1 MNGWNEQLFQMCMWD
16 YILQILHKNM
26 AVQWQ
31 QMCWVESEST
41 NRYSIISFYSQ
52 FTDFYSRVF
61 KQWADHASP
70 SNLMAYLFWRDC
82 LQQSLQLGMAGA
94 WDYDHPDLLN
104 MLLRI
109 SKKCPSLISSFAL
122 FHEEKRDIASHEKLY
137 FHVFGTKN
145 NWDCVLEQFNISG
158 PYSINL
164 MRQLQHGYMRMGNTS
179 VTVTDMD
186 DIQLFPSIA
195 FDDLWVIL
203 VIRW

>member
-1 MNGWNEQLFQMCMWD
+1 MDETSSSSQCACGTTFCRFCTRIWQSNGNKCAEWRAKAQVDIPL
-16 YILQILHKNM
+16 L
-26 AVQWQ
+26 A
-31 QMCWVESEST
+31 
-41 NRYSIISFYSQ
+41 FYSQ

-70 SNLMAYLFWRDC
+70 SNLMAYLFRRDC
-82 LQQSLQLGMAGA
+82 LRQSLQLGMAGA
-94 WDYDHPDLLN
+94 WDYEHPDLLN
-104 MLLRI
+104 MLLSI

-122 FHEEKRDIASHEKLY
+122 FHEEKRDIASHEKSY

-164 MRQLQHGYMRMGNTS
+164 MRQLQHGYMCMGNTS

-186 DIQLFPSIA
+186 DIQLYPSIA
-195 FDDLWVIL
+195 FDDL
-203 VIRW
+203 